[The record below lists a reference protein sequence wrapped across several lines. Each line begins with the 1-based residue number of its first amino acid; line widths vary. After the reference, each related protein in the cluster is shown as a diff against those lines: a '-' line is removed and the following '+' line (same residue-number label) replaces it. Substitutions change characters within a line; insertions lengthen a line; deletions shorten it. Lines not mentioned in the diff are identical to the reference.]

1 MSSETK
7 SSLWPCEL
15 EKKYI
20 GLQLLLF
27 PSSQVS
33 VEIYHLAMVFYQDS
47 NNEILKIFDWLLHF
61 SLRHQYKLSLF
72 LSKQCL

>member
-33 VEIYHLAMVFYQDS
+33 VEIYHLVMAFYQDS
-47 NNEILKIFDWLLHF
+47 NNEILKIFDF
-61 SLRHQYKLSLF
+61 
-72 LSKQCL
+72 